1 MKIAEGIALK
11 IIIGLI
17 KLLLK
22 RGGELAKMNHLETQE
37 IIEGAVYVIKTRDA
51 NFYITRNGDEYIAI
65 DAGDSKNIAKVELGK
80 LDIKPEKITT
90 VLLTHTDLDHV
101 GALGIFKNADIYISK
116 QEVQMIDGSVVR
128 MFDALK
134 NRLNHDY
141 KVLDD
146 NEEIYF
152 GKTKVKC
159 ILTPGHT
166 NGSMSY
172 ILDDKYLFVGDTLSL
187 KDGQVEMFNS
197 SFNMDDNTQRKSI
210 EKLSELQNIEYVF
223 TAHYGFIDARGEIF
237 GNFQ

>member
-1 MKIAEGIALK
+1 MKVAEGIALK

-197 SFNMDDNTQRKSI
+197 SFDMDDNTQRKSI
-210 EKLSELQNIEYVF
+210 EKLSKLQNIEYVF

>member
-1 MKIAEGIALK
+1 MK